1 MVGDV
6 IRKSLVEVA
15 ELGQWNALRR
25 AAQAQDERARAAAA
39 LRLTHETLTQL
50 VITVYKKK
58 LY

>member
-25 AAQAQDERARAAAA
+25 AAQAQEGRARAAAA

-50 VITVYKKK
+50 VITA
-58 LY
+58 